1 MRTITVVAV
10 ALVAAAI
17 MSASALAADP
27 EVPFPA
33 AKAGP
38 VWVAAHTVTTKGA
51 MASWFAPG
59 DKVVFQA
66 YAVDT
71 KTKKVVQKKDVQY
84 FYIEIKG
91 QPNVK
96 LTFNPSAE
104 GATKAMPWT
113 GTWTVPAAYPA
124 GIVNWRMLVKLFSK
138 AKGQFVQMPVSTS
151 QLNISTTA
159 PTVPGDPTQ
168 SNAAGLMTKGGPAT
182 LALYVDSVNGT
193 APAGTQPRPIGCTQT
208 NIYHRGERV
217 VIRSWGN
224 VLASGAVL
232 NNDTVDTATFSIPG
246 VTPDVQMAWGAHG
259 ATGAKVWFWTN
270 FWIVPN
276 DYPLG
281 EAMVTVTFKTLDG
294 KTGQYQYPI
303 TIIP

>member
-1 MRTITVVAV
+1 MKAITAIAA
-10 ALVAAAI
+10 ALFAAAI
-17 MSASALAADP
+17 MTASAMAADP

-38 VWVAAHTVTTKGA
+38 VWVAAHTVTPTGA

-59 DKVVFQA
+59 DKVVFRA

-71 KTKKVVQKKDVQY
+71 KTKLVVAKKDVQY

-96 LTFNPSAE
+96 LAFDVSAP
-104 GATKAMPWT
+104 GASKAMPWT

-124 GIVNWRMLVKLFSK
+124 GIVNWRMLVKLKSK
-138 AKGQFVQMPVSTS
+138 AKGQFVQMPVGTS
-151 QLNISTTA
+151 QLNISSTA
-159 PTVPGDPTQ
+159 PKSPGDP
-168 SNAAGLMTKGGPAT
+168 AAAATSGLVGTPT
-182 LALYVDSVNGT
+182 LAIYVDSVNGT
-193 APAGTQPRPIGCTQT
+193 APAGTAPRPIGCTQT
-208 NIYHRGERV
+208 NVYHRGERV

-224 VLASGAVL
+224 VLSSGAVL
-232 NNDTVDTATFSIPG
+232 NNDTVDKATFSIPG
-246 VTPDVQMAWGAHG
+246 VTPDTTMAWGAHG

-270 FWIVPN
+270 YWIVPAT
-276 DYPLG
+276 YPLG
-281 EAMVTVTFKTLDG
+281 ETTVTVTYKTLDG
-294 KTGQYQYPI
+294 KTGTYLYPI